1 MYFCKNCTV
10 TKLIYQ
16 LDSFCL
22 EKRNLRETDHNNSDA
37 TYKAKIAQPFC
48 KFFKLLIRENGKNQF
63 QKTKD
68 DLNFYHNVTK
78 FFMKMFEVLKH
89 FCISELD
96 IKSMGHWISN
106 NNILVKYYGDT
117 LLWKIVLLVISPMG
131 KNRWWKNI

>member
-1 MYFCKNCTV
+1 MKVFYFCKNCTV
-10 TKLIYQ
+10 TKLIHQ

-89 FCISELD
+89 FCICEWD
-96 IKSMGHWISN
+96 IKSMGH
-106 NNILVKYYGDT
+106 
-117 LLWKIVLLVISPMG
+117 
-131 KNRWWKNI
+131 

>member
-68 DLNFYHNVTK
+68 DLDFYHNVTK

-89 FCISELD
+89 FCICEWD
-96 IKSMGHWISN
+96 IKSMGHRISN
-106 NNILVKYYGDT
+106 NDILAKYYGNT
-117 LLWKIVLLVISPMG
+117 LL
-131 KNRWWKNI
+131 